1 MEQLTVAERR
11 AAVRAAAAAL
21 VGFDGV
27 VHQAGSA
34 ELGPLFAEL
43 DQLKTLA
50 EAAQVGVL
58 EQSLTRGDV
67 KASDAAS
74 SAGWVREWGTSYRAG
89 GAAAL
94 VRVAA
99 AVAKPDHQLLR
110 DAVLGARVPVGNAA
124 VALTEMAALLP
135 RLTPACAETVLAG
148 FVTIAESDG
157 PREIRALR
165 PRLIARYGRWAE
177 FQRREDLLK
186 AGRSLSQP
194 YADDG
199 MAEYRLR
206 LGPEGQAGLEAILGP
221 LAAPQPSTEAG
232 SDPRTSDQ
240 RRADALVEV
249 CRRATAAGGSAPV
262 TPKAAV
268 VVTMDFTDLAERT
281 GPGTTLTG
289 ELLAP
294 ETVRRMAC
302 DAAIIPAV
310 LGGRSELLDLGR
322 TVRLVTPKL
331 FLALCLRDRGWTF
344 PGCSR
349 PPSWCD
355 AHHGLHWCDGGATD
369 LANMALLCPR
379 HHTIVHQKDYA
390 ATIDPFAVTWHLG
403 RPRPGP
409 RHTGGSHPHARPR
422 SHRHARWVGQPRLAA
437 PLLPGTD
444 VPASRSSS
452 PAERSVLRGRRSAA
466 LRLGLRKTS
475 EGRPPPRR
483 AARAPTARPSQ

>member
-1 MEQLTVAERR
+1 MEGTSFAEDR
-11 AAVRAAAAAL
+11 AVLVAAAPVL
-21 VGFDGV
+21 RRVLGRL
-27 VHQAGSA
+27 HQAGSA

-58 EQSLTRGDV
+58 DQGLTRGDV

-74 SAGWVREWGTSYRAG
+74 PAGWVRGWGRSYRAG

-94 VRVAA
+94 VRVAE
-99 AVAKPDHQLLR
+99 AVAKPDKGLLAE
-110 DAVLGARVPVGNAA
+110 AVLAARVPVGNAA
-124 VALTEMAALLP
+124 VALTEMEHLRP
-135 RLTPACAETVLAG
+135 RLTEQSHDTVLAG
-148 FVTIAESDG
+148 FVTLAESDG

-165 PRLIARYGRWAE
+165 PRLIARYGRWVE

-199 MAEYRLR
+199 ITEYRLW
-206 LGPEGQAGLEAILGP
+206 LDPEGQAVLEAILGP

-232 SDPRTSDQ
+232 SDLRTSDQ
-240 RRADALVEV
+240 RRADALLEI
-249 CRRATAAGGSAPV
+249 CRRAAAAGGSAPV

-268 VVTMDFTDLAERT
+268 VVTMSYQDLQDRT
-281 GPGTTLTG
+281 GAGTTLTG
-289 ELLAP
+289 DLLAP

-302 DAAIIPAV
+302 DAAVIPAV

-331 FLALCLRDRGWTF
+331 FLALCLRDRGCTF

-355 AHHGLHWCDGGATD
+355 AHHGLHWCDGGPTD
-369 LANMALLCPR
+369 LTNMALLCPR
-379 HHTIVHQKDYA
+379 HHTIVHHKGYT
-390 ATIDPFAVTWHLG
+390 ATIDAFGTTWHL
-403 RPRPGP
+403 
-409 RHTGGSHPHARPR
+409 
-422 SHRHARWVGQPRLAA
+422 
-437 PLLPGTD
+437 
-444 VPASRSSS
+444 
-452 PAERSVLRGRRSAA
+452 
-466 LRLGLRKTS
+466 
-475 EGRPPPRR
+475 
-483 AARAPTARPSQ
+483 

>member
-11 AAVRAAAAAL
+11 AAVRAASAAL

-58 EQSLTRGDV
+58 DQGLTRGDV

-74 SAGWVREWGTSYRAG
+74 PAGWVRQWGTSYRAG

-94 VRVAA
+94 VRVAE
-99 AVAKPDHQLLR
+99 AVAKPCNGPLR
-110 DAVLGARVPVGNAA
+110 EAVLAARVPVGNAA
-124 VALTEMAALLP
+124 VALTEMDALLP

-148 FVTIAESDG
+148 FVAIAQSDG

-165 PRLIARYGRWAE
+165 PQVIARYGRLAE

-186 AGRSLSQP
+186 QGRSLSQP

-206 LGPEGQAGLEAILGP
+206 LDPEGQAVLEAGLGP
-221 LAAPQPSTEAG
+221 LAAPQPPTEAG

-240 RRADALVEV
+240 RRADALLEV
-249 CRRATAAGGSAPV
+249 CRRATAAGGAAPAQ
-262 TPKAAV
+262 PKAAV
-268 VVTMDFTDLAERT
+268 VVTMDWAALVGRPGA
-281 GPGTTLTG
+281 GTTLTG

-302 DAAIIPAV
+302 DAAVIPAV

-331 FLALCLRDRGWTF
+331 FLALCLRDRGCTF

-369 LANMALLCPR
+369 LTNMALLCPR
-379 HHTIVHQKDYA
+379 HHTIVHHKGYP
-390 ATIDPFAVTWHLG
+390 ATIDAFGTTWHL
-403 RPRPGP
+403 
-409 RHTGGSHPHARPR
+409 
-422 SHRHARWVGQPRLAA
+422 
-437 PLLPGTD
+437 
-444 VPASRSSS
+444 
-452 PAERSVLRGRRSAA
+452 
-466 LRLGLRKTS
+466 
-475 EGRPPPRR
+475 
-483 AARAPTARPSQ
+483 